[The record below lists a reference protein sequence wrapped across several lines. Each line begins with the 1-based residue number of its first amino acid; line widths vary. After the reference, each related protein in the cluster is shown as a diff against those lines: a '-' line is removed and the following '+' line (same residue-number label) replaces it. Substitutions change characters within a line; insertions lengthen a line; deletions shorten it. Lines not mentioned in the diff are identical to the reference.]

1 MRNISDNELDKLF
14 QGAAQGVQPEFD
26 PEDWEKLSKRL
37 AWNDRVSLYKKIA
50 IYTSVVLL
58 ISVLSWWG
66 IQQYRMSDSPNNS
79 MRDKTLKTEEAFG
92 LNTDVDSQAGS
103 QGEETMV
110 KDSSS
115 QEDLLAQGSSS
126 ADNKIDNSDHKYTDS
141 ASKDAAISSAREEI
155 ASSKG
160 TSDENVSKTNTV
172 DPKNKAARSINTISS
187 SEQSGTPADTHV
199 AKSRKGKKTT
209 NQTKEQST
217 TKDANASVNGGS
229 QTSEANVN
237 SIGTTNSS
245 VVSKGLSGNV
255 RNQKDAKETKSLQDE
270 NAMTKTSGLSEL
282 EKDNSSSQEHIA
294 NSSSGDSNSDSNTTS
309 NSNTLSSSNSRSDSS
324 LNSHS
329 NSNASKS
336 RSEQVSRD
344 GEAHHSN
351 IVIDIHGVNRTTKN
365 DSTNNAP
372 IGDTQVDL
380 LKSNISISE
389 DKKQLDSKSVS
400 SENSNVSQD
409 ASNIASAT
417 ESDSTNNTPIG
428 DTENDLLKNS
438 VQSSEDKKQLD
449 SKSVSSDNSDVSK
462 EASSVASV
470 TENDSTDSAP
480 ISDTKNDLLKSDIQI
495 FGDKKLNDKSVA
507 SDSDVSKEISG
518 IASVT
523 GNDARRSSSLQGD
536 SLSGK
541 VYISDSKNNNM
552 QKSSE
557 TNSHGLD
564 ERTNH
569 LSKTDSVNIARDYS
583 SDDSPQS
590 GQVRQRPTDQITNG
604 VSQGDTLRAGDGT
617 RKSIAITG
625 SNNSLTDKNASGKNK
640 NIADGQLSS
649 ASVVSSRD
657 SVEKE
662 FKRTHSSIS
671 NSDNHKT
678 IASEKDSSDVKA
690 DSIARKSTDESS
702 DTTAQ
707 KKQKHFASKWYIKL
721 LVSPDFSA
729 IGYNKPGKTGVNAGL
744 LVEYSPMKHWG
755 ISIGGIWS
763 KKLYGMNDPG
773 KSYNY
778 GGASFDA
785 DYLDGDCRVLDIP
798 INITYYIMPES
809 RLNFYISG
817 GVSSY
822 IMLKENYVYTVW
834 ENNTN
839 YYYYENYNNKNNNW
853 FSMLNLSFGLQ
864 YRINNRF
871 MFQVEPF
878 LKAPVAGVGEG
889 KIDLVSMGSFFSLK
903 YKITK

>member
-14 QGAAQGVQPEFD
+14 QSAAQGVQPEFD

-66 IQQYRMSDSPNNS
+66 IQQYRMPDSTNNS
-79 MRDKTLKTEEAFG
+79 MRNKALGTEEASHQD
-92 LNTDVDSQAGS
+92 TDVDSQTDS
-103 QGEETMV
+103 QGEETMA

-115 QEDLLAQGSSS
+115 QDDLLAQRSSS
-126 ADNKIDNSDHKYTDS
+126 TDNKVDNSDRKYTDS
-141 ASKDAAISSAREEI
+141 TSKDIAMPSAREEI

-160 TSDENVSKTNTV
+160 THDENVNKTGNV
-172 DPKNKAARSINTISS
+172 DLKNKEARSINTISS
-187 SEQSGTPADTHV
+187 SEPSGTPADTHV
-199 AKSRKGKKTT
+199 AKSIKRKKTT
-209 NQTKEQST
+209 NQIREQST
-217 TKDANASVNGGS
+217 TKDATASINGSS
-229 QTSEANVN
+229 QTLEANVN
-237 SIGTTNSS
+237 SIDATNSS
-245 VVSKGLSGNV
+245 VVSKGLSGTV
-255 RNQKDAKETKSLQDE
+255 KNQKDAKEMKSLHDE
-270 NAMTKTSGLSEL
+270 NGMTKTSGLNEL
-282 EKDNSSSQEHIA
+282 ENKSQEHIA
-294 NSSSGDSNSDSNTTS
+294 NSTSDNSNSDSYTAPNSNAVS
-309 NSNTLSSSNSRSDSS
+309 NSNSSSNSDSS
-324 LNSHS
+324 LE
-329 NSNASKS
+329 SNASRS
-336 RSEQVSRD
+336 RSEHVSKE
-344 GEAHHSN
+344 GAAHDSN
-351 IVIDIHGVNRTTKN
+351 IATDIHGVNRTTKN

-372 IGDTQVDL
+372 IGDTKIDL

-389 DKKQLDSKSVS
+389 DKKLNAKSGS
-400 SENSNVSQD
+400 YNNSNVSHD
-409 ASNIASAT
+409 ASSVASV
-417 ESDSTNNTPIG
+417 
-428 DTENDLLKNS
+428 TENDTTDNASIGDRENDLSINNS
-438 VQSSEDKKQLD
+438 QISGDKKLND
-449 SKSVSSDNSDVSK
+449 KSVSSDNSNVSQ

-470 TENDSTDSAP
+470 TENDTTDNAP
-480 ISDTKNDLLKSDIQI
+480 IGDKENDLSINNSQI
-495 FGDKKLNDKSVA
+495 SGDKKLNAKSVA
-507 SDSDVSKEISG
+507 SDSDVSKKTSG

-523 GNDARRSSSLQGD
+523 ENDARSSSLQRD

-541 VYISDSKNNNM
+541 VYIPVDAKNKNL
-552 QKSSE
+552 QKSSKS
-557 TNSHGLD
+557 NSYGLD

-569 LSKTDSVNIARDYS
+569 LSKTDSVNIAKDYS
-583 SDDSPQS
+583 SDKSSQA
-590 GQVRQRPTDQITNG
+590 GKVRQLPTDQIANEDF
-604 VSQGDTLRAGDGT
+604 QGDTLHARNGT
-617 RKSIAITG
+617 RKSGAITG
-625 SNNSLTDKNASGKNK
+625 SNNSSPDKNASAINK
-640 NIADGQLSS
+640 SIADEQLSS
-649 ASVVSSRD
+649 ASIVNSRD

-662 FKRTHSSIS
+662 FDRTPSSIS
-671 NSDNHKT
+671 NSGDHKT
-678 IASEKDSSDVKA
+678 IASEKDSLDVKA
-690 DSIARKSTDESS
+690 DSIARKITGESL

-707 KKQKHFASKWYIKL
+707 KKKQHIASKWYIKL
-721 LVSPDFSA
+721 LVSPDFTA
-729 IGYNKPGKTGVNAGL
+729 IGYNKPGKAGVNAGL
-744 LVEYSPMKHWG
+744 MVEYSPMKHWG

-864 YRINNRF
+864 YRMNNRF

-889 KIDLVSMGSFFSLK
+889 KVDLVSIGSFFSLK